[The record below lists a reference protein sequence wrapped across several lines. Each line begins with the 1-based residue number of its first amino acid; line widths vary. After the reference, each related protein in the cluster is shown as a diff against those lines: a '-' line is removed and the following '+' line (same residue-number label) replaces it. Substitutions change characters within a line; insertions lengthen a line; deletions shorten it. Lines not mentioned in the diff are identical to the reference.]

1 MENRT
6 AGYSASSLS
15 SISNSTMEI
24 ETTLNGTYN
33 ASSLHDGSSD
43 GMYTH
48 ETIIYII
55 IGIVGALGNGFV
67 ILVMVSSKEVRK
79 KIPNILI
86 IHQSIIDAFTSVL
99 LILTSANTYD
109 NKGDHY
115 GLVGEL
121 YCRIW
126 AMKVPLWSTFMVS
139 TYNLLILTIERYI
152 EIVHPL
158 FHKVSFGREHLF
170 TAMVLVWIIG
180 FAYNFL
186 LTGLTSGT
194 THGSCDLM
202 TDWPSECARK
212 ATGVLTFVLQYFVPL
227 LVMIFC
233 YSRIT
238 WILKTKATKV
248 VPISNTN
255 NLNASDS
262 VAQSQTPN
270 VVIRTTL
277 MSRARRNV
285 IKTLFIVCIGF
296 VACWTWNQ
304 VFFLLY
310 NTDYEVSFSSGFY
323 HFTVYAAFTNS
334 CVNPFIYIVQ
344 LTSFRNSVR
353 LLFGCSTTSMVFE
366 SSTVNKI
373 HVSSSKP

>member
-6 AGYSASSLS
+6 VGYSASSAT
-15 SISNSTMEI
+15 SNSTMET
-24 ETTLNGTYN
+24 ETTVNGTYN
-33 ASSLHDGSSD
+33 VSSFHDRSSN

-126 AMKVPLWSTFMVS
+126 AMKVPLWSAFMVS

-158 FHKVSFGREHLF
+158 FHKVSFGRVHLF

-194 THGSCDLM
+194 TSGSCDLM
-202 TDWPSECARK
+202 TNWPSEFARK
-212 ATGVLTFVLQYFVPL
+212 TTGVLTFVLEYFVPL

-233 YSRIT
+233 YSRIA
-238 WILKTKATKV
+238 WILKTKAIKV

-255 NLNASDS
+255 NSNPSDS
-262 VAQSQTPN
+262 AAQSQTPN

-277 MSRARRNV
+277 MSKARRNV
-285 IKTLFIVCIGF
+285 IKTLFIVCICF

-323 HFTVYAAFTNS
+323 HFTVYAAFINS

-344 LTSFRNSVR
+344 LTSFRSAVR
-353 LLFGCSTTSMVFE
+353 LLFGCPTTSIVFE
-366 SSTVNKI
+366 SSTVHKV